1 LLRQRLDG
9 SVDTTNLGVTLTSRP
24 FDKARVNF
32 AYRLD
37 DRDNETSIDLWN
49 RVIVDTFNSGESEA
63 NVPYSFRK
71 TRITA
76 SGRYRLL
83 DTVGI
88 SGGYDRTEY
97 DRDFQEVAEQTED
110 GGWGML
116 GWRPNAHID
125 VRAKGGASE
134 RDIDRYDENVAISLG
149 QNPLLRKYNLAYRYR
164 RFGELTLAASLP
176 EKPVSLSINAM
187 YAEDEYTQSRLGLTE
202 SDDLRIAGDVSL
214 SLTEDRYFYVHGGYE
229 KIESDQLGSEQF
241 ATPDWSARNT
251 DSFYTAGGG
260 LILREIAPAVD
271 LRLDYTRA
279 VGMTEISI
287 NSLATGLSR
296 FPDLESTLD
305 SLRLQIAW
313 HKTERLAVNV
323 GLHYEGFKVDDWA
336 LQGVAPD
343 TLPVVL
349 TLGAQPYDYDVM
361 LVGIGFTYQV
371 GGSHGNE
378 TD

>member
-1 LLRQRLDG
+1 
-9 SVDTTNLGVTLTSRP
+9 
-24 FDKARVNF
+24 
-32 AYRLD
+32 
-37 DRDNETSIDLWN
+37 
-49 RVIVDTFNSGESEA
+49 
-63 NVPYSFRK
+63 
-71 TRITA
+71 
-76 SGRYRLL
+76 L

-305 SLRLQIAW
+305 SFRLQMAW
-313 HKTERLAVNV
+313 HKTERLALNV
-323 GLHYEGFKVDDWA
+323 GLHYEAFKVDDWA

-371 GGSHGNE
+371 GGSQGNE
-378 TD
+378 AD